1 MRLSLLF
8 YPQTTGGYTVICPEI
23 SRTTNGDT
31 YEEAEANIKELIADF
46 FENECVADKV
56 DYIAAYNTGN
66 KIITEVVV

>member
-8 YPQTTGGYTVICPEI
+8 YPQATGGYTVICPEI
-23 SRTTNGDT
+23 ARASNGDT
-31 YEEAEANIKELIADF
+31 YEEAECNIKELIADF
-46 FENECVADKV
+46 FENECVADID